1 MQEMRFR
8 SLGRADP
15 LEEEMVTRFSML
27 AWEISWTEELGGLQ
41 FMGLQRVGQTKHTHT
56 EPSTWPAEEKAN
68 SCPLSNINWIFLS
81 EDENCK
87 GKVMG
92 RISRLLGQVDRNSTW
107 QSLFFLTF
115 CPKVTSLPLVCYLID
130 VWSFWVHVSSGY
142 EPAWS
147 TLFRSPLEQQLMETC
162 FPFLQISLEPRGPR
176 DWETGRKKE
185 GREFGFCIFFGQP
198 SGSHSAS
205 LAVVFLYD
213 GGNYIYQFDKCFDI
227 LK

>member
-1 MQEMRFR
+1 MDR
-8 SLGRADP
+8 G
-15 LEEEMVTRFSML
+15 
-27 AWEISWTEELGGLQ
+27 
-41 FMGLQRVGQTKHTHT
+41 
-56 EPSTWPAEEKAN
+56 TWWATVYGVA
-68 SCPLSNINWIFLS
+68 NWIFVS

-92 RISRLLGQVDRNSTW
+92 RISHLLGQVDRNSTW

-185 GREFGFCIFFGQP
+185 EGNLDSAFSLVNLLEVIQP
-198 SGSHSAS
+198 P
-205 LAVVFLYD
+205 
-213 GGNYIYQFDKCFDI
+213 
-227 LK
+227 

>member
-92 RISRLLGQVDRNSTW
+92 RISHLLGQVDRNST
-107 QSLFFLTF
+107 
-115 CPKVTSLPLVCYLID
+115 
-130 VWSFWVHVSSGY
+130 
-142 EPAWS
+142 
-147 TLFRSPLEQQLMETC
+147 
-162 FPFLQISLEPRGPR
+162 
-176 DWETGRKKE
+176 
-185 GREFGFCIFFGQP
+185 
-198 SGSHSAS
+198 
-205 LAVVFLYD
+205 
-213 GGNYIYQFDKCFDI
+213 
-227 LK
+227 